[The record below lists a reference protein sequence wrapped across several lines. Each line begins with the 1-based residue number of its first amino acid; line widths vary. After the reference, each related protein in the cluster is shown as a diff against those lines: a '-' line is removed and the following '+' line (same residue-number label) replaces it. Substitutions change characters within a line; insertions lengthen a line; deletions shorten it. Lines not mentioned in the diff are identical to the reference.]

1 MVTRKLNKRKYR
13 RNKRNTRQRKGKKQ
27 TPKLIKC
34 EICSKSKKISRKKLN
49 KLRNAGW
56 CEWLM
61 YGSKADRQSRPSPS
75 IQGESRKIPPEPWNY
90 DRPPLQTATA
100 EEQNRLRRKRLLFAP
115 LHDIKKGEYSSI
127 TNSMRGKELESRL
140 KVLNEYEAQRTEA
153 KKAEKAEAVRAA
165 KERELRD
172 AEKAA
177 KIVAERV
184 AANWID
190 PRARV
195 ERVLPKF
202 MQRLSRKK
210 KNIKKRY

>member
-1 MVTRKLNKRKYR
+1 
-13 RNKRNTRQRKGKKQ
+13 
-27 TPKLIKC
+27 
-34 EICSKSKKISRKKLN
+34 
-49 KLRNAGW
+49 
-56 CEWLM
+56 
-61 YGSKADRQSRPSPS
+61 
-75 IQGESRKIPPEPWNY
+75 
-90 DRPPLQTATA
+90 
-100 EEQNRLRRKRLLFAP
+100 
-115 LHDIKKGEYSSI
+115 
-127 TNSMRGKELESRL
+127 MRGKELESRL

-210 KNIKKRY
+210 KI